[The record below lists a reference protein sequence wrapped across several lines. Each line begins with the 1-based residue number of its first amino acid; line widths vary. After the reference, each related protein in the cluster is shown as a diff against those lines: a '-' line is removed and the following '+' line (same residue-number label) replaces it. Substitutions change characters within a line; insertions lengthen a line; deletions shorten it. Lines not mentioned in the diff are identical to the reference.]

1 MTSGAG
7 STWKEMRTLAARAA
21 ASSSSSVLLLAPPG
35 TPALELSREI
45 HALSPRASAPFVH
58 FDARREHGTSPN
70 VALAAAREGT
80 LFLERVERCE
90 EAAQAELARVLL
102 GPRTA
107 RVIAS
112 LPAAPERLAPALRAD
127 LLYRLN
133 GLTVTIPPLRERPQ
147 EALELALAVL
157 AKELPGARLGASAR
171 QHVLSYSWPG
181 NEREVELLVARAAL
195 VCESN
200 TIEQHHLLGVAPRA
214 DLSGPALT
222 VEARSLREVEEL
234 LIRRVLEEQGGNRSQ
249 AARVLGLHRA
259 TLHLKLRAY
268 GIVARPD

>member
-1 MTSGAG
+1 MTSGPG
-7 STWKEMRTLAARAA
+7 STWKELRTLAARAA
-21 ASSSSSVLLLAPPG
+21 ASSSSSVLLVAPPG
-35 TPALELSREI
+35 TPALELAREI

-58 FDARREHGTSPN
+58 VDARRERRASPSA
-70 VALAAAREGT
+70 ALAAARDGT
-80 LFLERVERCE
+80 LFVERVEHCDDT
-90 EAAQAELARVLL
+90 AQAELARALFA
-102 GPRTA
+102 PRTA

-112 LPAAPERLAPALRAD
+112 LPSAPERLVQPLRED

-133 GLTVTIPPLRERPQ
+133 GLALAIPPLRERPQ

-171 QHVLSYSWPG
+171 QHVLSHGWPG

-195 VCESN
+195 VCDSDTLE
-200 TIEQHHLLGVAPRA
+200 EHHLLAVAPRA
-214 DLSGPALT
+214 ELSGPVLT
-222 VEARSLREVEEL
+222 IEARSLREVEEL
-234 LIRRVLEEQGGNRSQ
+234 LIRRVLEEQGGNRSK

-268 GIVARPD
+268 GIVSRPD